1 MSSERQMPTHENRV
15 IGSAK
20 TGWSEEAAEYA
31 ADEVTKPSASRDEAS
46 LHARER
52 RRSERPQ
59 SRRPLVGGPVTGS
72 NLQ

>member
-1 MSSERQMPTHENRV
+1 MPTHENRV

-59 SRRPLVGGPVTGS
+59 SRAPSRRRPGDRL